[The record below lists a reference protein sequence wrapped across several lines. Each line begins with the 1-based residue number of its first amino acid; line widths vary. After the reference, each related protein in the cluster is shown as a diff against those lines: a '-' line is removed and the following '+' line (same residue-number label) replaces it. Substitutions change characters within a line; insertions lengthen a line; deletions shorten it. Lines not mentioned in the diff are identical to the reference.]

1 MRALNTSP
9 SASSYVSPSV
19 LPARAGLGVC
29 EPEFALVWLGW
40 AVCVAGGVLLPPAG
54 LSRCTVALARP
65 LLLLAGGSCRTLRV
79 RVACEVASDF
89 ACDLPLLPEEAELD
103 SSSRFAR
110 VPVDGL
116 TGWADSYFPLS
127 LRFRRLLS
135 IGLLPDDLDST
146 GGCDCWSIG
155 IGIGRGRNA
164 SAGLGLPTVTARA
177 ATKATA
183 ALWIGRMR
191 M

>member
-1 MRALNTSP
+1 
-9 SASSYVSPSV
+9 
-19 LPARAGLGVC
+19 
-29 EPEFALVWLGW
+29 
-40 AVCVAGGVLLPPAG
+40 
-54 LSRCTVALARP
+54 
-65 LLLLAGGSCRTLRV
+65 V
-79 RVACEVASDF
+79 REACEELASDF
-89 ACDLPLLPEEAELD
+89 ACDFPLLPEEVELD
-103 SSSRFAR
+103 FSSSRLAR

-127 LRFRRLLS
+127 LPLRKLLS
-135 IGLLPDDLDST
+135 LGLLPDLDST

-164 SAGLGLPTVTARA
+164 SAGPGLPTVTARV

-191 M
+191 MKSSVIGMKNFIDMNEFRIIVTQAAARRI